1 MRKSRRPLLQNSMS
15 GALAMASRTAF
26 IYSDALLDYDFGV
39 SHPLRPERLNLTFEL
54 IKAQGTL
61 DLNNVSVVKPRA
73 ADSSELLLFHKER
86 YIEVVRRLS
95 EIGRGFLDSGDTPA
109 YKRCYESSMLLV
121 GASLTAVDLVIRNEV
136 EHAFNPV
143 GGLHHAHPDRASGFC
158 IFNDPALCIAHLKK
172 KYGLRRI
179 MYLDIDAHHGDGVMY
194 GFYSDPSVMDID
206 FHEDGR
212 YLFPGTG
219 FTSETGEGEGKGYK
233 VNIPVPPF
241 TYDQPYLDAFREIVP
256 RLTRAYKPEIILMQ
270 CGADSHA
277 NDLLAHLDLTTHAYE
292 EIVSKMHQLAHEV
305 CNGKLV
311 LFGGGG
317 YNLGNA
323 VRCWTIAFNELAEAN
338 PREEIPEEWLKLY
351 RNLEGGESHRFLHDK
366 PELRKRDEE
375 ISKHIAWIVDD
386 LQKRIP
392 MLSK

>member
-1 MRKSRRPLLQNSMS
+1 
-15 GALAMASRTAF
+15 MASRTAF
-26 IYSDALLDYDFGV
+26 VYSDALLDYDFGET
-39 SHPLRPERLNLTFEL
+39 HPLRPERLNLTFEL
-54 IKAQGTL
+54 IKAQETL
-61 DLNNVSVVKPRA
+61 DLNNVSVVRPKA
-73 ADSSELLLFHKER
+73 ADSSDLLLFHTEQ
-86 YIEVVRRLS
+86 YIETVKRFS
-95 EIGRGFLDSGDTPA
+95 EIGYGFLDSGDTPA
-109 YKRCYESSMLLV
+109 YKGCYESSLLLV
-121 GASLTAVDLVIRNEV
+121 GASLEAVDLVMRNEV

-172 KYGLRRI
+172 KYGLRSI

-194 GFYSDPSVMDID
+194 GFYSDPSVLDID

-219 FTSETGEGEGKGYK
+219 FTSETGEGDGKGYK

-241 TYDQPYLDAFREIVP
+241 TYDGPYLDAFGEIAP
-256 RLTRAYKPEIILMQ
+256 RLTRAYKPEMILMQ
-270 CGADSHA
+270 CGADSHS

-292 EIVSKMHQLAHEV
+292 EIVSTIHRLAHEV
-305 CNGKLV
+305 CDGRLV

-323 VRCWTIAFNELAEAN
+323 VRCWTIAFNILAETS

-351 RNLEGGESHRFLHDK
+351 RNLEGGEPPYFLHDRLD
-366 PELRKRDEE
+366 LRKRDEE
-375 ISKHIAWIVDD
+375 TSKHIARIVDD
-386 LQKRIP
+386 LKKRIP
-392 MLSK
+392 MLNVTE